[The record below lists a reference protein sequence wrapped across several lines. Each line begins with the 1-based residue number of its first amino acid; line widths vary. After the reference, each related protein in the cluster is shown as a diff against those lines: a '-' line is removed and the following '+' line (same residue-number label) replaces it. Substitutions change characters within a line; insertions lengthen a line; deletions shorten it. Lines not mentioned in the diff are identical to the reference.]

1 MCHNDL
7 RGSHLNFFCIK
18 EFSLARAIGYS
29 THWICFEYR
38 TECTDLPCAAE
49 LNQISSFTAR
59 KQSLGVLKIQSDSMP
74 KRAGSD
80 RGGGEPHKRV
90 KENSKQVSTSF
101 FILNF
106 PTFIPLSPFSR
117 LYRRYF
123 ISFGT
128 QFSIPRTTSAR
139 HECSGALKPNT
150 NTY

>member
-7 RGSHLNFFCIK
+7 RPTSIK

-59 KQSLGVLKIQSDSMP
+59 KQSLSVLKIQSDSMP

-150 NTY
+150 TTY